1 MKLNITIITNFD
13 LTTIKIISI
22 LKNEKKNYDL
32 DVLQNII
39 KKLRDPI
46 YGCPWDKKQT
56 IETIAPL
63 TIEESYELAEAIT
76 KK

>member
-1 MKLNITIITNFD
+1 MK
-13 LTTIKIISI
+13 
-22 LKNEKKNYDL
+22 KKNYDL

-76 KK
+76 KKK